1 MFYVKFCYE
10 CGCKLEGNE
19 EVCPECGE
27 VFKNTQSPND
37 FMESTFNQFLE
48 DIDHLKDNAIE
59 FMKDVDIDDI
69 FDDFSINSK
78 KALNQ
83 DAFYVAR
90 ARRKLENSGDN
101 QRIIYLCNKALLVD
115 EKNWEAYYLKGR
127 ALINLGRYDEAIDV
141 LLDSLALNE
150 DNLEARE
157 YIAKA
162 SRLNGDLD
170 YSLKVYDTI
179 LNVDDKYYEAILGKA
194 LVYFQLKDYAEANKL
209 FEEANKISPVEGYA
223 KHKWDFCLEKSG
235 DE

>member
-1 MFYVKFCYE
+1 MKFCYE

-19 EVCPECGE
+19 ETCPECGE
-27 VFKNTQSPND
+27 VFKNTESPNE
-37 FMESTFNQFLE
+37 FMESVFDQFLE
-48 DIDHLKDNAIE
+48 DADQLKNNAIE
-59 FMKDVDIDDI
+59 FMQDFDIDDI
-69 FDDFSINSK
+69 LDDFSINSR

-83 DAFYVAR
+83 DAVYIAR
-90 ARRKLENSGDN
+90 ARKKLERSGDN

-127 ALINLGRYDEAIDV
+127 ALINLGRYNEAIDV

-162 SRLNGDLD
+162 ASLNGDLE

-194 LVYFQLKDYAEANKL
+194 LAYFQLKDYAEANEL
-209 FEEANKISPVEGYA
+209 FEEANNISPVEGYA
-223 KHKWDFCLEKSG
+223 KHKWDFCLEKINK
-235 DE
+235 E

>member
-1 MFYVKFCYE
+1 MKFCYE

-48 DIDHLKDNAIE
+48 DIDQLKDNAIE

-101 QRIIYLCNKALLVD
+101 QRIIYATKHSPSYRTTVLQHLMALRGLLSPILRPRCHHRRRLIRLLC
-115 EKNWEAYYLKGR
+115 
-127 ALINLGRYDEAIDV
+127 
-141 LLDSLALNE
+141 
-150 DNLEARE
+150 
-157 YIAKA
+157 A
-162 SRLNGDLD
+162 S
-170 YSLKVYDTI
+170 
-179 LNVDDKYYEAILGKA
+179 
-194 LVYFQLKDYAEANKL
+194 
-209 FEEANKISPVEGYA
+209 
-223 KHKWDFCLEKSG
+223 
-235 DE
+235 